1 MTAVR
6 ALALFD
12 ELLAC
17 GPEQR
22 AQQLLDLHRDE
33 PELALIV
40 QRMLA
45 ADAAEDG
52 LLDRELTAALP
63 APVPATDRS
72 GEQIG
77 PFRLRARLGRG
88 GMGEVYRAE
97 RIDGDYAQSVAIKLL
112 RRGLDSEDVL
122 ARFLQERRILARLE
136 HPAIARLI
144 DGGMGADGLPWI
156 AMERVEGQPIT
167 HYAEAAG
174 LALTPRLQ
182 LLIAV
187 CEAVDYAHRRLIV
200 HRDLKPSNVLVTADG
215 SPRLLDFGIAKLLDD
230 GEGQAHT
237 STGLRVMSPAYA
249 APEQLRGEPI
259 TVATDVYALGLL
271 AYELL
276 TGSLPQQR
284 GRASLAAIEAEIDRE
299 LQRPS
304 QVARRAGDSTLDL
317 RLIDADLDTIVIKAL
332 APEADRRYP
341 SAAALAEDLKRYLDG
356 RPISAR
362 PDTLSY
368 RVSKF
373 VSRHRGGV
381 LASVLTV
388 LALVV
393 GFGTSVWQARIAQM
407 QAQRADI
414 EAARANEAAAR
425 AELEARTAREMSA
438 RSKRVKE
445 FLISV
450 FMQEDQLRRDARGP
464 LTMAQAFDD
473 TLKRIDSELSD
484 DPGLQSDL
492 LDDFGEIVTARGDLE
507 RAQSLFERALA
518 KAEQAHGEHDPAVA
532 ETLTNLGVLAAY
544 RGRAADGQPYLLRAL
559 AITEAQPAPDPVA
572 LAQLLM
578 AIGSVERNSG
588 DLKAGLQRMQR
599 ALDLFGGP
607 DGSHPGRLAAMH
619 NMASVLVDLDRPQEA
634 ERYIRL
640 AIAGTIA
647 AQGEEAA
654 PLIPAYGILGQIL
667 EGDGEKISDEV
678 LSIGQRRLEL
688 VQAAFADDHPWKA
701 SALADSGWHLVQRG
715 NPAEGE
721 ARLRQGIAMFERLG
735 FRSMSLIGVW
745 RRLAL
750 SQQRRGELAQAR
762 ASLESGYALC
772 ADAESAGSLICAT
785 IRANRAE
792 LLAASAPDQALAEA
806 QAALASLSERFPT
819 STDQRAQALEA
830 RAAALS
836 ALGRDA
842 EAAADRAEAS
852 VLRDRGGK
860 PLRE

>member
-1 MTAVR
+1 MSSIR

-17 GPEQR
+17 SPEQR
-22 AQQLLDLHRDE
+22 AQRLQQE
-33 PELALIV
+33 APELAQTVLG
-40 QRMLA
+40 MLA
-45 ADAAEDG
+45 ADATEDG
-52 LLDRELTAALP
+52 LLDRDLAQALP
-63 APVPATDRS
+63 PLATAVDRS
-72 GEQIG
+72 GEQVG
-77 PFRLRARLGRG
+77 PFRLGARLGRG

-97 RIDGDYAQSVAIKLL
+97 RTDGDYRQTVAIKLL

-122 ARFLQERRILARLE
+122 GRFIQERRILARLE

-144 DGGMGADGLPWI
+144 DGGMCADGLPWI
-156 AMERVEGQPIT
+156 AMELVEGQPISGF
-167 HYAEAAG
+167 AENQSLSQTAS
-174 LALTPRLQ
+174 LQ

-187 CEAVDYAHRRLIV
+187 SEAVDYAHRRLVV

-230 GEGQAHT
+230 SEEQAHT
-237 STGLRVMSPAYA
+237 STGLRLMSPAYA
-249 APEQLRGEPI
+249 APEQLHGQPI

-271 AYELL
+271 SYELL
-276 TGSLPQQR
+276 TGTLPHR
-284 GRASLAAIEAEIDRE
+284 RRSSTLAELEAALPADAE
-299 LQRPS
+299 RPS
-304 QVARRAGDSTLDL
+304 VAARRFAAGGTLSG
-317 RLIDADLDTIVIKAL
+317 RGIDADLDTIVLKAL
-332 APEADRRYP
+332 AIEPDRRYP
-341 SAAALAEDLKRYLDG
+341 SAAAFADDLRRYLEG

-381 LASVLTV
+381 LASALT
-388 LALVV
+388 LMALVTGLGV
-393 GFGTSVWQARIAQM
+393 SVWQARIAQA
-407 QAQRADI
+407 QAERADI
-414 EAARANEAAAR
+414 EATRASEAATR
-425 AELEARTAREMSA
+425 AETEAQTAREMSA
-438 RSKRVKE
+438 RSKRVKD

-473 TLKRIDSELSD
+473 TLKRIDSELAD

-507 RAQSLFERALA
+507 QAQILFERALA
-518 KAEQAHGEHDPAVA
+518 KAEQAHGENDPAVA

-588 DLKAGLQRMQR
+588 DLDAGLQRMQR

-607 DGSHPGRLAAMH
+607 EGDHPGRLAAMH
-619 NMASVLVDLDRPQEA
+619 NLASVLVDLDRPQEA
-634 ERYIRL
+634 EPYIRL

-647 AQGEEAA
+647 AQGSEAT

-667 EGDGEKISDEV
+667 EGSGEQISDEV
-678 LSIGQRRLEL
+678 VSIGQRRLDL
-688 VQAAFADDHPWKA
+688 VQRAFANDHPWKA
-701 SALADSGWHLVQRG
+701 SALADSGWHLIQR
-715 NPAEGE
+715 NNSEEGE
-721 ARLRQGIAMFERLG
+721 ARLREGIAMFERLG
-735 FRSMSLIGVW
+735 YRSMSVIGVW

-750 SQQRRGELAQAR
+750 SQQQRGELAQAR
-762 ASLESGYALC
+762 ASLDAGYALC

-785 IRANRAE
+785 IRANRAK
-792 LLAASAPDQALAEA
+792 LLAVSAPDRALAEA
-806 QAALASLSERFPT
+806 DAALATLTERFAAHA
-819 STDQRAQALEA
+819 DQRAQALEA

-836 ALGRDA
+836 GLGRED
-842 EAAADRAEAS
+842 EAGADRAQAS
-852 VLRDRGGK
+852 ELRSKSENR
-860 PLRE
+860 L

>member
-1 MTAVR
+1 MSSIR
-6 ALALFD
+6 ALELFD

-17 GPEQR
+17 DPVQR
-22 AQQLLDLHRDE
+22 AERISAMQIED
-33 PELALIV
+33 PALALIV

-45 ADAAEDG
+45 ADEAEDG

-63 APVPATDRS
+63 APAPVPDRS

-77 PFRLRARLGRG
+77 PFRLGSRLGRG
-88 GMGEVYRAE
+88 GMGEVYRAQ
-97 RIDGDYAQSVAIKLL
+97 RADGDYTQTVAIKLL

-156 AMERVEGQPIT
+156 AMELVDGQPIT
-167 HYAEAAG
+167 GYVETAA
-174 LALTPRLQ
+174 LALMPRLQ

-200 HRDLKPSNVLVTADG
+200 HRDLKPSNVLVSADG
-215 SPRLLDFGIAKLLDD
+215 SPHLLDFGIAKLLDD
-230 GEGQAHT
+230 TEGQAHT

-284 GRASLAAIEAEIDRE
+284 GRSSVAAIEAELDKE
-299 LQRPS
+299 VLRPS
-304 QVARRAGDSTLDL
+304 QVVRAPAHSTLSAMA
-317 RLIDADLDTIVIKAL
+317 IDSDLDTIVLKAL

-393 GFGTSVWQARIAQM
+393 GLGASVWQARIAQM
-407 QAQRADI
+407 QAQRADG
-414 EAARANEAAAR
+414 EALRANEAAAR

-473 TLKRIDSELSD
+473 TLKRIDSELTD

-507 RAQSLFERALA
+507 QAQSLFERALV
-518 KAEQAHGEHDPAVA
+518 KAEQAHGENDPAVA

-544 RGRAADGQPYLLRAL
+544 RGRAADGQPYLKRAL

-588 DLKAGLQRMQR
+588 DLDAGLQRMRR
-599 ALDLFGGP
+599 ALDLYGGP
-607 DGSHPGRLAAMH
+607 EGDHPGRLAAMH

-647 AQGEEAA
+647 AQGPEAA

-667 EGDGEKISDEV
+667 EGDGEQISDEV
-678 LSIGQRRLEL
+678 LSIGQRRLDL
-688 VQAAFADDHPWKA
+688 VQRAFANDHPWKA
-701 SALADSGWHLVQRG
+701 SALADSGWHLIQRKD
-715 NPAEGE
+715 PVEGE

-735 FRSMSLIGVW
+735 YRSMSLVAVW

-750 SQQRRGELAQAR
+750 SQRRRGELAQAR
-762 ASLESGYALC
+762 TSLDAGYALC

-792 LLAASAPDQALAEA
+792 LLAVSAPDRALAEA
-806 QAALASLSERFPT
+806 EAALATLVERFPGHT
-819 STDQRAQALEA
+819 EQRAQALEA

-836 ALGRDA
+836 GLGRED
-842 EAAADRAEAS
+842 EARADRAQAS
-852 VLRDRGGK
+852 ALRAQDPAHQR
-860 PLRE
+860 P